1 MSRRSFVLAVGILL
15 LLTGVGA
22 TSLVLLVRYVPGRY
36 VQAALPAG
44 DERRKKSKE
53 FEKEI
58 TALLSAMGSER
69 IWGGSFTEEQ
79 INSYF
84 DEKLVPSNTSEL
96 LLPRGISQPRVVIE
110 PGRLRLAF
118 RYGVGFWSTVISVD
132 VRVWVAKGEPN
143 VVALELE
150 SFRAG
155 LLPMSAQSV
164 LQHIEEV
171 GRLRNID
178 VTWYRL
184 PANGHPVALLRF
196 QVDRPRATLQ
206 LRDVQLGHGE
216 ITIHGRSGEPSPA
229 RTQLTLPEPLRRPV
243 EN

>member
-44 DERRKKSKE
+44 PERKRKSKE
-53 FEKEI
+53 FEGEI
-58 TALLSAMGSER
+58 TALLNAMGGER
-69 IWGGSFTEEQ
+69 TWGGSFTEEQ

-84 DEKLVPSNTSEL
+84 DEKLVQSNTNEL

-196 QVDRPRATLQ
+196 QSDPSRTTL
-206 LRDVQLGHGE
+206 LLEAVELGQGE
-216 ITIHGRSGEPSPA
+216 IKIQGRSNDAGALQAQVLAPA
-229 RTQLTLPEPLRRPV
+229 LTPHTE
-243 EN
+243 